1 MNPDIASIPLR
12 DIHLPESIS
21 WWPLAPGWWI
31 TLGLL
36 ALAAVTV
43 YLLKIF
49 RDKQQ
54 LGKQSMQEFTTLVS
68 QYQQDR
74 DARQLLTSLSQLLR
88 RVCITQFDD
97 ENIAS
102 LTGEAWLDF
111 LDDAL
116 SNHKHQSS
124 LSFRGELGNYLVTA
138 QYKKS
143 ISIDEQRLDHLLIL
157 SKAWLREVSSKPNPT
172 LRNNKLNVVE
182 DSH

>member
-1 MNPDIASIPLR
+1 MNPDMASIPLR
-12 DIHLPESIS
+12 DIHLPESVS

-36 ALAAVTV
+36 LLAGMTV

-49 RDKQQ
+49 REKQL
-54 LGKQSMQEFTTLVS
+54 LGKQSMEEFATLVN

-74 DARQLLTSLSQLLR
+74 DARQLLTNLSQLLR

-97 ENIAS
+97 EYIAS

-116 SNHKHQSS
+116 SNQMNQPS
-124 LSFRGELGNYLVTA
+124 LTFRGELGGYLVTA

-143 ISIDEQRLDHLLIL
+143 IRIDEQKLDQLLIL
-157 SKAWLREVSSKPNPT
+157 SKAWLRQVSSKANPT
-172 LRNNKLNVVE
+172 LRHRKLNIIE